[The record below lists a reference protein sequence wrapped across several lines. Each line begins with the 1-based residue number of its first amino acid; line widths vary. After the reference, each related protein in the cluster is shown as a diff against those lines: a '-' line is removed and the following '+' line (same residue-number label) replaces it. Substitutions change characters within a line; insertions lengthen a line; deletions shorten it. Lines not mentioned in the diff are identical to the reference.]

1 MPWLPQIEGLGQ
13 DTTVDVDV
21 VGTVVVTVVV
31 SVAATPEYEVTTGTY
46 VVLTYTVEVGV
57 GIPRHWHALD
67 TAEQAMF
74 FRRPGQPLQ
83 VPGMLIEA
91 GIAVEEDVDEGTD
104 GVEVVVAFHLPRS
117 RFSAPGMHVVIVVED
132 TSYSV
137 TVDAVMTTVVVVVG
151 ITVVTGEVNCAVEV
165 VVAVWI
171 PRKVEQK
178 GEADG

>member
-31 SVAATPEYEVTTGTY
+31 SVAATPEYEVTTGAY

-57 GIPRHWHALD
+57 GMPRHWHALE

-83 VPGMLIEA
+83 VPGILIEA
-91 GIAVEEDVDEGTD
+91 GTEAVEDADEAID
-104 GVEVVVAFHLPRS
+104 GVVVAFHLARS
-117 RFSAPGMHVVIVVED
+117 RFSAPGMQVVIVVED